1 MPQRTPRTSR
11 ADADRPRLPRRAD
24 YGPWIRRAV
33 VFVSCALA
41 LNALIGER
49 GLAETVRARRHLR
62 QMQAEVAR
70 LAAENAALLRKAD
83 LLRTDRQTIEHVAR
97 EELGL
102 IRKGEVLVVLTNVA
116 PR

>member
-1 MPQRTPRTSR
+1 M
-11 ADADRPRLPRRAD
+11 
-24 YGPWIRRAV
+24 

-49 GLAETVRARRHLR
+49 GLAETIRARRHLR

-70 LAAENAALLRKAD
+70 LEAENAALLRKAD
-83 LLRTDRQTIEHVAR
+83 LLQTDRQTIEHVAR